1 MRQLRQ
7 VSPSVFFFL
16 ALLLHCSQTCLA
28 AGHTHAAVTIP
39 ASAHHGP
46 EHAPCHS
53 APAPRHGTPDKCPDC
68 ADHVFL
74 KSVSSGAEALTAA
87 GPCLLPLCLLI
98 QPVLP
103 VLSHPRASVL
113 QLTSAALSPPRYLAF
128 SVLRL

>member
-1 MRQLRQ
+1 MHRPRQ
-7 VSPSVFFFL
+7 VSPFVFVFL
-16 ALLLHCSQTCLA
+16 ALLLHCSQACLA
-28 AGHTHAAVTIP
+28 AGHTHAAVTVP

-53 APAPRHGTPDKCPDC
+53 APAPSHGTPDKCPDC

-87 GPCLLPLCLLI
+87 GPFLFPLCLLI

-103 VLSHPRASVL
+103 ALLHPPASALRLEV
-113 QLTSAALSPPRYLAF
+113 SALSPPRYLTF